1 MASFSSTSLIA
12 HSKYEVFLNFRG
24 KDTRNGFT
32 SHLAAALHRK
42 QIQFFIDDEELRKGD
57 EISPAFSNAIQNSDI
72 SIVIFS
78 KDYASSK
85 WCLNELVKILDS
97 KKMNGQIVIPVFYQ
111 VDPSDVRKQKG
122 SFGEAFIHLE
132 NNFPGKVK
140 KWRDAVTEASNLSGY
155 DSTESRN
162 EAELVEKIAADISK
176 KLEDASDLTDLD
188 GFVGLNSRIE
198 DLKSLLRFE
207 LHDGRVIGIWG
218 MGGIGKTTIASVVF
232 HQISGDF
239 QGKCFMR
246 NVRDESNQK
255 GVVHVRDEVI
265 CEVLEENLKIGTS
278 IIPPRIQ
285 KRLQLMKVLI
295 VLDDVHNE
303 FTELESLAR
312 GLQFS
317 HGSRIIITSR
327 DKGVLE
333 KCGVNNIYEAKGL
346 KHDEAL
352 ELLRRKAFRENNRSY
367 DLMELSEEVVRY
379 AHGNPL
385 ALEVLGSSLYQK
397 SKQQWNVK
405 LQNLKLIS
413 EPNIYNVLKISYDE
427 LNLEEK
433 KTFLDIACFFKGED
447 INFVRKIQDDPTLVD
462 TLIDKSLI
470 TKSYDEVQC
479 MIYCRKWV
487 KRLFAKNLSTNVA
500 GCGIMGT
507 SIMY

>member
-1 MASFSSTSLIA
+1 
-12 HSKYEVFLNFRG
+12 KYEVFLNFRG

-132 NNFPGKVK
+132 NNFAGKVK

-155 DSTESRN
+155 DSTESRLCLLFWSGN
-162 EAELVEKIAADISK
+162 KKCEFFPLPYISK

-198 DLKSLLRFE
+198 DLKSLLRLE
-207 LHDGRVIGIWG
+207 LHDVRVIGIWG

-246 NVRDESNQK
+246 NVRDESNKK

-295 VLDDVHNE
+295 VLDD
-303 FTELESLAR
+303 
-312 GLQFS
+312 
-317 HGSRIIITSR
+317 
-327 DKGVLE
+327 
-333 KCGVNNIYEAKGL
+333 
-346 KHDEAL
+346 
-352 ELLRRKAFRENNRSY
+352 
-367 DLMELSEEVVRY
+367 
-379 AHGNPL
+379 
-385 ALEVLGSSLYQK
+385 
-397 SKQQWNVK
+397 
-405 LQNLKLIS
+405 
-413 EPNIYNVLKISYDE
+413 
-427 LNLEEK
+427 
-433 KTFLDIACFFKGED
+433 
-447 INFVRKIQDDPTLVD
+447 
-462 TLIDKSLI
+462 
-470 TKSYDEVQC
+470 
-479 MIYCRKWV
+479 
-487 KRLFAKNLSTNVA
+487 
-500 GCGIMGT
+500 
-507 SIMY
+507 